1 MGISEIRSPRLAPLW
16 LALGLL
22 ASVAPGL
29 AKAEEGPW
37 RWSNPRPHGNSI
49 RAIANGGDFAIEV
62 GDNGSIHTSQNRVQ
76 WFPRTSGVEET
87 LRAVVF
93 FAEQAVVAG
102 GGGTLLYSEG
112 EEQFTPGELDSP
124 TEEDF
129 RALPASEGVIV
140 AGGSNGTLYTST
152 DGRKWH

>member
-1 MGISEIRSPRLAPLW
+1 MGISEIRSPRFAPLW

-22 ASVAPGL
+22 ACVAPGL

-112 EEQFTPGELDSP
+112 EEQFTPVSYTHLTLP
-124 TEEDF
+124 TK
-129 RALPASEGVIV
+129 A
-140 AGGSNGTLYTST
+140 
-152 DGRKWH
+152 